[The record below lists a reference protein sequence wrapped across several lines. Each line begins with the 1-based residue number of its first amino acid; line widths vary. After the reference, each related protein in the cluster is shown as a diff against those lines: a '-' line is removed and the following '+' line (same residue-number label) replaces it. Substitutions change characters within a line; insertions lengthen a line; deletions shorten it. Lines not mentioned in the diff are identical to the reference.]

1 MTERGMA
8 DGRMSDRD
16 LREGRGWDD
25 GQGDSYSRDSRSTRR
40 SRGRSADDGYGQYD
54 QGGDPY
60 DQGGGDNWGDEEGF
74 FDDERPRR
82 RGGKLR
88 AWAPLFVLVGILSL
102 FGGCIYAGYSYYKN
116 KFGPAPDY
124 TAAAT
129 CPKEAK
135 VTVDVKKG
143 ATGADIAKALLTSG
157 VVKSERAYLNAA
169 NQNQGSTGI
178 VAGTYDVCPQISG
191 ANAVLELLKK
201 GNLSDASQIVVKPH
215 EWGKDVVASLIE
227 KRKWKQADFDA
238 AISQNKIGLPEWSKD
253 SKTGQFTIEGMLA
266 PGSYELTQTDN
277 PQSILKQMVADRM
290 DELKS
295 LDFENKAKTLTC
307 GTTPCTAAQVLN
319 LASMAEAEVTTPDD
333 ASKVSEAILARL
345 KDNEFLNVDSTSL
358 FVLGHLKDP
367 PTHDQ
372 VAQGGGDYSTYI
384 HRGFPPTP
392 VAIPSKDT
400 IAAVLKPSSIKA
412 YAWCE
417 GSTGT
422 FFVKK
427 TDFLKAKDHNPC
439 VAKPIT

>member
-1 MTERGMA
+1 
-8 DGRMSDRD
+8 
-16 LREGRGWDD
+16 
-25 GQGDSYSRDSRSTRR
+25 DSRRTRR
-40 SRGRSADDGYGQYD
+40 SRGRSADDGYGRYD
-54 QGGDPY
+54 QDGDPY

-82 RGGKLR
+82 RGGRLR

-102 FGGCIYAGYSYYKN
+102 FGGCVYAGYSYYKN

-124 TAAAT
+124 TATACGKDA
-129 CPKEAK
+129 KNK

-143 ATGADIAKALLTSG
+143 ATGADIAKALYTAG

-169 NQNQGSTGI
+169 NQNQGATGI
-178 VAGTYDVCPQISG
+178 VAGTYDICPQISG
-191 ANAVLELLKK
+191 TTAVLELLKK
-201 GNLSDASQIVVKPH
+201 SNLSDGSQIIVTPH

-266 PGSYELTQTDN
+266 PGSYELTSSDS
-277 PQSILKQMVADRM
+277 PQSVLKQMVANRM
-290 DELKS
+290 DELKA
-295 LDFENKAKTLTC
+295 LDFENKAKTLPC
-307 GTTPCTAAQVLN
+307 GPSPCTPEQVLN

-333 ASKVSEAILARL
+333 ASKVAEAILARL

-358 FVLGHLKDP
+358 FVLGHLTAP

-372 VAQGGGDYSTYI
+372 VANGGGDYSTYI

-400 IAAVLKPSSIKA
+400 IAAVLKPSNIKA

-427 TDFLKAKDHNPC
+427 ADFLKAPDKNPC
-439 VAKPIT
+439 RAKAIT